1 MRFTEMYIAEVQI
14 LKITDKDFENILREY
29 FKANADAVDAF
40 NENDMDKLELSDV
53 WKREV
58 EKNSTPEKRI
68 LAHKMVTDAMRKVA
82 TQRKRRKVV
91 LGTTFAIAT
100 CLALF
105 LAVTTPGQALARGVI
120 TTIVNIFN
128 GDVRIETEGLDT
140 DQSRIES
147 LEYKEFTDVS
157 EAAVYAGQQLIY
169 VDGADAT
176 INRISVEA
184 TDGIQSTITEYA
196 LPDGRIFIVFQRIY
210 DLNDNIVFERNTSE
224 KYFEHSLFNEQS
236 MFCITH
242 DDNTYSGMSTWD
254 NIELTI
260 VSEKIGWDELIN
272 YVDRFIYQ

>member
-1 MRFTEMYIAEVQI
+1 MKNKFE
-14 LKITDKDFENILREY
+14 DFENKLREY
-29 FKANADAVDAF
+29 LQANPDIIESVKA
-40 NENDMDKLELSDV
+40 NDMDKLELSDV

-82 TQRKRRKVV
+82 KQRKRRRIVF
-91 LGTTFAIAT
+91 GTTFAIAT

-105 LAVTTPGQALARGVI
+105 LAVTSPGQALARGVI

-157 EAAVYAGQQLIY
+157 EAVVYAEQQIIY
-169 VDGADAT
+169 ADGTDAT
-176 INRISVEA
+176 INKIGIEA
-184 TDGIQSTITEYA
+184 TDGIQTIISEYA
-196 LPDGRIFIVFQRIY
+196 LPDGRIFVVFQRIY
-210 DLNDNIVFERNTSE
+210 DLNDNVDFELDINE
-224 KYFEHSLFNEQS
+224 KSFEHSLFNGQT
-236 MFCITH
+236 MYCMTH
-242 DDNTYSGMSTWD
+242 EDNTYSGMATWD

-260 VSEKIGWDELIN
+260 VSNKIGWDELIN
-272 YVDRFIYQ
+272 YVDQFVYQ

>member
-1 MRFTEMYIAEVQI
+1 MNKNKFV
-14 LKITDKDFENILREY
+14 DFENKLRKYLQANPDIIESV
-29 FKANADAVDAF
+29 KA
-40 NENDMDKLELSDV
+40 NDMDKLELSDV

-68 LAHKMVTDAMRKVA
+68 FAHKMVNDAMRKVA
-82 TQRKRRKVV
+82 KQRKSRRIVF
-91 LGTTFAIAT
+91 GSTFAIAT

-105 LAVTTPGQALARGVI
+105 LAVTSPGQALARGVI

-140 DQSRIES
+140 DQSRIGS
-147 LEYKEFTDVS
+147 LEYKEFTDVA
-157 EAAVYAGQQLIY
+157 EAAVYAGPQLIY
-169 VDGADAT
+169 VNGADAT

-184 TDGIQSTITEYA
+184 TDGIQSIMTEYA

-210 DLNDNIVFERNTSE
+210 DLNDNIVFERNTNE
-224 KYFEHSLFNEQS
+224 KYFEHSLFNGQA

-260 VSEKIGWDELIN
+260 ISEKIGWDELIN
-272 YVDRFIYQ
+272 YVDRFVYQ